1 MHVNHRRSGTER
13 SRCKGNRTRM
23 MVTVLLHV
31 VARPASRLLAAS
43 TVVKVRSHPDL
54 SSTHKRKQTHT
65 HTAAVTRDRIR
76 ARTHTHS
83 ERISRSRIPS
93 RSLIRFSRSTTRN
106 FLTIRLKEVAS
117 ALCRFWGHNGHAC
130 ALA

>member
-1 MHVNHRRSGTER
+1 
-13 SRCKGNRTRM
+13 M

-31 VARPASRLLAAS
+31 VARPASRLLTAS

-76 ARTHTHS
+76 ARTHTLRAHLSLSHS
-83 ERISRSRIPS
+83 LSPADP
-93 RSLIRFSRSTTRN
+93 
-106 FLTIRLKEVAS
+106 FLSQHKE
-117 ALCRFWGHNGHAC
+117 LPHNKAQGGRVG
-130 ALA
+130 LAQILGP